1 MPITTIARTADQ
13 SSPPPGPGSGSPA
26 GRNNSRYGWSRSS
39 DNCPARSPCSSWQRP
54 GADLMAASV
63 SANLRAMSRCWIF
76 LLAASVAKELVDR
89 RQEEFGTVARFS
101 RPWSCLVGCGWSEC
115 GHKDQSESDL
125 WVKGRGDLSEWA
137 AVSYQHIEG
146 RRRTAPVRADTSELG
161 LRNQPPDY
169 VVPLLGQ
176 DATAQPTGAGANL
189 RLPPRVGALT
199 IFRPAG

>member
-1 MPITTIARTADQ
+1 MQAAYVLYN
-13 SSPPPGPGSGSPA
+13 GPDLDLSAFGNSC
-26 GRNNSRYGWSRSS
+26 GRLPLKPESFG
-39 DNCPARSPCSSWQRP
+39 
-54 GADLMAASV
+54 V
-63 SANLRAMSRCWIF
+63 T

-115 GHKDQSESDL
+115 GHKDQPESEL

-176 DATAQPTGAGANL
+176 DATAPPTGAGPNL